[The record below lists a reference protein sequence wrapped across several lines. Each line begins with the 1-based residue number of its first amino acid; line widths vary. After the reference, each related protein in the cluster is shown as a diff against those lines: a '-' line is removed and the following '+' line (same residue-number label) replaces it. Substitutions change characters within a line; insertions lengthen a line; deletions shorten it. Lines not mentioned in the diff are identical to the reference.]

1 MDTFTSIFTKK
12 FMIWLISR
20 VRHCLTFTLRSPAD
34 NRGFFYQYIVVKII
48 SRVLKYHRFSLRSF
62 HVIKQEFKSSRILAL

>member
-20 VRHCLTFTLRSPAD
+20 VRHYLTITLRSPAD
-34 NRGFFYQYIVVKII
+34 NRGFFYLNKDSFDKGEATTLMYIK
-48 SRVLKYHRFSLRSF
+48 FF
-62 HVIKQEFKSSRILAL
+62 